1 MPEQKYTIKRQIRRR
16 ALWLYVA
23 FFVMVVAIIARLVY
37 IQYFSRSTAEY
48 AEAISNRILTTQTLK
63 ARRGDILM
71 RDGEPLATVLPLY
84 QVSFDF
90 GSEALDSVERYNK
103 LSDSLAGLLGGYFA
117 KEGYPKSY
125 FKQKFALY
133 HKHKRFDDKN
143 RRRYKSIELLPRWID
158 YKEWSQIKQFTILN
172 WDIGLTY
179 TLEDSLMR
187 IYPLGDIAKRTVG
200 KFQNDRIK
208 TPFGIEHVFD
218 SMLRGEDGQQSRQRI
233 AHRFTSNV
241 ATDGAKDDRPKI
253 DGVDIVTTLDRR
265 IQEISDVALRKN
277 MVANRAIW
285 GTAIVMD
292 VETGEILALSNLSE
306 SSPGVYA
313 EIDDNAF
320 KRMCPGSTF
329 KLASL
334 LALVED
340 KGMDIS
346 VRIPIKEGKVT
357 KTVKDERLQIGP
369 NPKAKGI
376 RDDHAFCDT
385 ITMKTAMAH
394 SSNIFF
400 ANAIHQAYND
410 HPENYVAF
418 LRKLHMD
425 RPLGLSEFGEQRPLF
440 NDYPTD
446 KTREADSI
454 RDIWFYN
461 NRLCQIAYGYEN
473 EITPIQTA
481 TLYNAVANDG
491 RMVAPRLIRELR
503 KDGRVIQKFETEV
516 LNERICSSGSLA
528 KVQECLEEVALTGTA
543 RAFFVRDT
551 ALFRVAAKTG
561 TAVVVGSKTNDY
573 LGSMVAYFPTDA
585 PKYTVMVAV
594 RNNASRGA
602 YYGAGV
608 SGPVVRDII
617 YSLYTMESE
626 WRNPIEQV
634 AATKRPTQVKGG
646 RTEQMREV
654 ASKLDM
660 SFTTDE
666 RRGWSL
672 AEVDDSTQRAEF
684 SQIKA
689 DAGKMPRVVGMGLK
703 DAIYLLESRGLRV
716 GVTGHG
722 RVTSQSVAAGTTIRR
737 GDYVQLVLK

>member
-1 MPEQKYTIKRQIRRR
+1 MEEKRNIKRQIRLR

-23 FFVMVVAIIARLVY
+23 FFVVVAAIIARLVY
-37 IQYFSRSTAEY
+37 IQHFSTSTAEY
-48 AEAISNRILTTQTLK
+48 AKAISNRIITTKTLK

-90 GSEALDSVERYNK
+90 GAEALDSVERYNK
-103 LSDSLAGLLGGYFA
+103 LSDSLAGLLGNYFA
-117 KEGYPKSY
+117 KEGYSKAH
-125 FKQKFALY
+125 FKQIFKGY
-133 HKHKRFDDKN
+133 YNYDRFDAKGH
-143 RRRYKSIELLPRWID
+143 RRYKSVELLPRWID

-179 TLEDSLMR
+179 TLQDSLMR

-200 KFQNDRIK
+200 KYQSDRIK
-208 TPFGIEHVFD
+208 TAFGIEHVFD
-218 SMLRGEDGQQSRQRI
+218 SVLRGEDGQQSRQRI

-241 ATDGAKDDRPKI
+241 ATDGAEDDRPKI

-277 MVANRAIW
+277 MVAHNAIW
-285 GTAIVMD
+285 GTAIVMS

-306 SSPGVYA
+306 TSAGNYA

-340 KGMDIS
+340 KGMDINI
-346 VRIPIKEGKVT
+346 RIPLKEGQMT
-357 KTVKDERLQIGP
+357 SAGKDQRLKIGP
-369 NPKAKGI
+369 NPKAQGI

-385 ITMKTAMAH
+385 MTMKYCVAH

-400 ANAIHQAYND
+400 ANAIYQAYKD

-418 LRKLHMD
+418 LRKLHLD
-425 RPLGLSEFGEQRPLF
+425 RPMGLTEFGEQAPRF

-446 KTREADSI
+446 DSRES
-454 RDIWFYN
+454 REQRQTWLYN

-473 EITPIQTA
+473 EVAPIHIA
-481 TLYNAVANDG
+481 TLYNAVANEG
-491 RMVAPRLIRELR
+491 RMVAPRLIREVR
-503 KDGRVIQKFETEV
+503 QNGRTIQKFETEV
-516 LNERICSSGSLA
+516 LNDRICSTGSLS

-543 RAFFVRDT
+543 RQFFVRDT

-561 TAVVVGSKTNDY
+561 TAQVLGTRDF

-626 WRNPIEQV
+626 WRNPIESSTV
-634 AATKRPTQVKGG
+634 PHRPTQVKGG
-646 RTEQMREV
+646 NTEQMREV
-654 ASKLDM
+654 ASELDM
-660 SFTTDE
+660 AFTTDV

-684 SQIKA
+684 SEVATDQN
-689 DAGKMPRVVGMGLK
+689 KMPRVVGMGLK

-722 RVTSQSVAAGTTIRR
+722 RVTSQSVAAGAAVRR

>member
-1 MPEQKYTIKRQIRRR
+1 MEEKRNIKRQIRLR

-23 FFVMVVAIIARLVY
+23 FFVVVAAIIARLVY
-37 IQYFSRSTAEY
+37 IQHFSTSTAEY
-48 AEAISNRILTTQTLK
+48 AKAISNRIITTKTLK

-90 GSEALDSVERYNK
+90 GAEALDSVERYNK
-103 LSDSLAGLLGGYFA
+103 LSDSLAGLLGNYFA
-117 KEGYPKSY
+117 KEGYSKAH
-125 FKQKFALY
+125 FKQIFKGY
-133 HKHKRFDDKN
+133 YNYDRFDEKG
-143 RRRYKSIELLPRWID
+143 RRRYKSVELLPRWID

-179 TLEDSLMR
+179 TLQDSLMR

-200 KFQNDRIK
+200 KYQSDRIK
-208 TPFGIEHVFD
+208 TAFGIEHVFD
-218 SMLRGEDGQQSRQRI
+218 SVLRGEDGQQSRQRI

-241 ATDGAKDDRPKI
+241 ATDGAEDDRPKI

-277 MVANRAIW
+277 MVAHNAIW
-285 GTAIVMD
+285 GTAIVMS

-306 SSPGVYA
+306 TSAGNYA

-340 KGMDIS
+340 KGMDINI
-346 VRIPIKEGKVT
+346 RIPLKEGQMT
-357 KTVKDERLQIGP
+357 SAGKDQRLKIGP
-369 NPKAKGI
+369 NPKAQGI

-385 ITMKTAMAH
+385 MTMKYCVAH

-400 ANAIHQAYND
+400 ANAIYQAYKE

-418 LRKLHMD
+418 LRKLHLD
-425 RPLGLSEFGEQRPLF
+425 RPMGLTEFGEQAPRF

-446 KTREADSI
+446 DSRES
-454 RDIWFYN
+454 REQRQTWLYN

-473 EITPIQTA
+473 EVAPIHIA
-481 TLYNAVANDG
+481 TLYNAVANEG
-491 RMVAPRLIRELR
+491 RMVAPRLIREVR
-503 KDGRVIQKFETEV
+503 QNGRTIQKFETEV
-516 LNERICSSGSLA
+516 LNDRICSTGSLS

-543 RAFFVRDT
+543 RQFFVRDT

-561 TAVVVGSKTNDY
+561 TAQVLGTRDF

-626 WRNPIEQV
+626 WRNPIESSTV
-634 AATKRPTQVKGG
+634 PHRPTQVKGG
-646 RTEQMREV
+646 NTEQMREV
-654 ASKLDM
+654 ASELDM
-660 SFTTDE
+660 AFTTDV

-684 SQIKA
+684 SEVATDQN
-689 DAGKMPRVVGMGLK
+689 KMPRVVGMGLK

-722 RVTSQSVAAGTTIRR
+722 RVTSQSVAAGAAVRR

>member
-1 MPEQKYTIKRQIRRR
+1 MEEKRNIKRQIRLR

-23 FFVMVVAIIARLVY
+23 FFVVVAAIIARLVY
-37 IQYFSRSTAEY
+37 IQHFSTSTAEY
-48 AEAISNRILTTQTLK
+48 AKAISNRIITTKTLK

-90 GSEALDSVERYNK
+90 GAEALDSVERYNK
-103 LSDSLAGLLGGYFA
+103 LSDSLAGLLGNYFA
-117 KEGYPKSY
+117 KEGYSKAH
-125 FKQKFALY
+125 FKQIFKGY
-133 HKHKRFDDKN
+133 YNYDRFDEKG
-143 RRRYKSIELLPRWID
+143 RRRYKSVELLPRWID

-179 TLEDSLMR
+179 TLQDSLMR

-200 KFQNDRIK
+200 KYQSDRIK
-208 TPFGIEHVFD
+208 TAFGIEHVFD
-218 SMLRGEDGQQSRQRI
+218 SVLRGEDGQQSRQRI

-241 ATDGAKDDRPKI
+241 ATDGAEDDRPKI

-277 MVANRAIW
+277 MVAHNAIW
-285 GTAIVMD
+285 GTAIVMS

-306 SSPGVYA
+306 TSAGNYA

-340 KGMDIS
+340 KGMDINI
-346 VRIPIKEGKVT
+346 RIPLKEGQMT
-357 KTVKDERLQIGP
+357 SAGKDQRLKIGP
-369 NPKAKGI
+369 NPKAQGI

-385 ITMKTAMAH
+385 MTMKYCVAH

-400 ANAIHQAYND
+400 ANAIYQAYKE

-418 LRKLHMD
+418 LRKLHLD
-425 RPLGLSEFGEQRPLF
+425 RPMGLTEFGEQAPRF

-446 KTREADSI
+446 DSRES
-454 RDIWFYN
+454 REQRQTWLYN

-473 EITPIQTA
+473 EVAPIHIA
-481 TLYNAVANDG
+481 TLYNAVANEG
-491 RMVAPRLIRELR
+491 RMVAPRLIREVR
-503 KDGRVIQKFETEV
+503 QNGRTIQKFETEV
-516 LNERICSSGSLA
+516 LNDRICSTGSLS
-528 KVQECLEEVALTGTA
+528 KVQEWLEEVALTGTA
-543 RAFFVRDT
+543 RQFFVRDT

-561 TAVVVGSKTNDY
+561 TAQVLGTRDF

-626 WRNPIEQV
+626 WRNPIESSTV
-634 AATKRPTQVKGG
+634 PHRPTQVKGG
-646 RTEQMREV
+646 NTEQMREV
-654 ASKLDM
+654 ASELDM
-660 SFTTDE
+660 AFTTDV

-684 SQIKA
+684 SEVATDQN
-689 DAGKMPRVVGMGLK
+689 KMPRVVGMGLK

-722 RVTSQSVAAGTTIRR
+722 RVTSQSVAAGAAVRR

>member
-1 MPEQKYTIKRQIRRR
+1 MEEKRNIKRQIRLR

-23 FFVMVVAIIARLVY
+23 FFVVVAAIIARLVY
-37 IQYFSRSTAEY
+37 IQHFSTSTAEY
-48 AEAISNRILTTQTLK
+48 AKAISNRIITTKTLK

-90 GSEALDSVERYNK
+90 GAEALDSVERYNK
-103 LSDSLAGLLGGYFA
+103 LSDSLAGLLGNYFA
-117 KEGYPKSY
+117 KEGYSKAH
-125 FKQKFALY
+125 FKQIFKGY
-133 HKHKRFDDKN
+133 YNYDRFDEKG
-143 RRRYKSIELLPRWID
+143 RRRYKSVELLPRWID

-179 TLEDSLMR
+179 TLQDSLMR

-200 KFQNDRIK
+200 KYQSDRIK
-208 TPFGIEHVFD
+208 TAFGIEHVFD
-218 SMLRGEDGQQSRQRI
+218 SVLRGEDGQQSRQRI

-241 ATDGAKDDRPKI
+241 ATDGAEDDRPKI

-277 MVANRAIW
+277 MVAHNAIW
-285 GTAIVMD
+285 GTAIVMS

-306 SSPGVYA
+306 TSAGNYA

-340 KGMDIS
+340 KGMDINI
-346 VRIPIKEGKVT
+346 RIPIKEGQMT
-357 KTVKDERLQIGP
+357 SAGKDQRLKIGP
-369 NPKAKGI
+369 NPKAQGI

-385 ITMKTAMAH
+385 MTMKYCVAH

-400 ANAIHQAYND
+400 ANAIYQAYKE

-418 LRKLHMD
+418 LRKLHLD
-425 RPLGLSEFGEQRPLF
+425 RPMGLTEFGEQAPRF

-446 KTREADSI
+446 DSRES
-454 RDIWFYN
+454 REQRQTWLYN

-473 EITPIQTA
+473 EVAPIHIA
-481 TLYNAVANDG
+481 TLYNAVANEG
-491 RMVAPRLIRELR
+491 RMVAPRLIREVR
-503 KDGRVIQKFETEV
+503 QNGRTIQKFETEV
-516 LNERICSSGSLA
+516 LNDRICSTGSLS

-543 RAFFVRDT
+543 RQFFVRDT

-561 TAVVVGSKTNDY
+561 TAQVLGTRDF

-626 WRNPIEQV
+626 WRNPIEPKSV
-634 AATKRPTQVKGG
+634 PHRPTQVKGG
-646 RTEQMREV
+646 NTEQMREV
-654 ASKLDM
+654 ASELDM
-660 SFTTDE
+660 AFTTDV

-684 SQIKA
+684 SEVATDQN
-689 DAGKMPRVVGMGLK
+689 KMPRVVGMGLK

-722 RVTSQSVAAGTTIRR
+722 RVTSQSVAAGAAVRR

>member
-1 MPEQKYTIKRQIRRR
+1 MEEKRNIKRQIRLR

-23 FFVMVVAIIARLVY
+23 FFVVVAAIIARLVY
-37 IQYFSRSTAEY
+37 IQHFSTSTAEY
-48 AEAISNRILTTQTLK
+48 AKAISNRIITTKTLK

-90 GSEALDSVERYNK
+90 GAEALDSVERYNK
-103 LSDSLAGLLGGYFA
+103 LSDSLAGLLGNYFA
-117 KEGYPKSY
+117 KEGYSKAH
-125 FKQKFALY
+125 FKQIFKGY
-133 HKHKRFDDKN
+133 YNYDRFDEKG
-143 RRRYKSIELLPRWID
+143 RRRYKSVELLPRWID

-179 TLEDSLMR
+179 TLQDSLMR

-200 KFQNDRIK
+200 KYQSDRIK
-208 TPFGIEHVFD
+208 TAFGIEHVFD
-218 SMLRGEDGQQSRQRI
+218 SVLRGEDGQQSRQRI

-241 ATDGAKDDRPKI
+241 ATDGAEDDRPKI

-277 MVANRAIW
+277 MVAHNAIW
-285 GTAIVMD
+285 GTAIVMS

-306 SSPGVYA
+306 TSAGNYA

-340 KGMDIS
+340 KGLDINI
-346 VRIPIKEGKVT
+346 RIPLKEGQMT
-357 KTVKDERLQIGP
+357 SAGKDQRLKIGP
-369 NPKAKGI
+369 NPKAQGI

-385 ITMKTAMAH
+385 MTMKYCVAH

-400 ANAIHQAYND
+400 ANAIYQAYKE

-418 LRKLHMD
+418 LRKLHLD
-425 RPLGLSEFGEQRPLF
+425 RPMGLTEFGEQAPRF

-446 KTREADSI
+446 DSRES
-454 RDIWFYN
+454 REQRQTWLYN

-473 EITPIQTA
+473 EVAPIHIA
-481 TLYNAVANDG
+481 TLYNAVANEG
-491 RMVAPRLIRELR
+491 RMVAPRLIREVR
-503 KDGRVIQKFETEV
+503 QNGRTIQKFETEV
-516 LNERICSSGSLA
+516 LNDRICSTGSLA

-543 RAFFVRDT
+543 RQFFVRDT

-561 TAVVVGSKTNDY
+561 TAQVLGTRDF

-626 WRNPIEQV
+626 WRNPIEPKSV
-634 AATKRPTQVKGG
+634 PHRPTQVKGG
-646 RTEQMREV
+646 NTEQMREV
-654 ASKLDM
+654 ASELDM
-660 SFTTDE
+660 AFTTDV

-684 SQIKA
+684 SEVATDQN
-689 DAGKMPRVVGMGLK
+689 KMPRVVGMGLK

-722 RVTSQSVAAGTTIRR
+722 RVTSQSVAAGAAVRR

>member
-1 MPEQKYTIKRQIRRR
+1 MEEKRNIKRQIRLR

-23 FFVMVVAIIARLVY
+23 FFVVVAAIIARLVY
-37 IQYFSRSTAEY
+37 IQHFSTSTAEY
-48 AEAISNRILTTQTLK
+48 AKAISNRIITTKTLK

-90 GSEALDSVERYNK
+90 GAEALDSVERYNK
-103 LSDSLAGLLGGYFA
+103 LSDSLAGLLGNYFA
-117 KEGYPKSY
+117 KEGYSKAH
-125 FKQKFALY
+125 FKQIFKGY
-133 HKHKRFDDKN
+133 YNYDRFDEKG
-143 RRRYKSIELLPRWID
+143 RRRYKSVELLPRWID
-158 YKEWSQIKQFTILN
+158 YKEWSRIKQFTILN

-179 TLEDSLMR
+179 TLQDSLMR

-200 KFQNDRIK
+200 KYQSDRIK
-208 TPFGIEHVFD
+208 TAFGIEHVFD
-218 SMLRGEDGQQSRQRI
+218 SVLRGEDGQQSRQRI

-241 ATDGAKDDRPKI
+241 ATDGAEDDRPKI

-277 MVANRAIW
+277 MVAHNAIW
-285 GTAIVMD
+285 GTAIVMS

-306 SSPGVYA
+306 TSAGNYA

-340 KGMDIS
+340 KGMDINI
-346 VRIPIKEGKVT
+346 RIPLKEGQMT
-357 KTVKDERLQIGP
+357 SAGKDQRLKIGP
-369 NPKAKGI
+369 NPKAQGI

-385 ITMKTAMAH
+385 MTMKYCVAH

-400 ANAIHQAYND
+400 ANAIYQAYKE

-418 LRKLHMD
+418 LRKLHLD
-425 RPLGLSEFGEQRPLF
+425 RPMGLTEFGEQAPRF

-446 KTREADSI
+446 DSRES
-454 RDIWFYN
+454 REQRQTWLYN

-473 EITPIQTA
+473 EVAPIHIA
-481 TLYNAVANDG
+481 TLYNAVANEG
-491 RMVAPRLIRELR
+491 RMVAPRLIREVR
-503 KDGRVIQKFETEV
+503 QNGRTIQKFETEV
-516 LNERICSSGSLA
+516 LNDRICSTGSLS

-543 RAFFVRDT
+543 RQFFVRDT

-561 TAVVVGSKTNDY
+561 TAQVLGTRDF

-626 WRNPIEQV
+626 WRNPIEPKSV
-634 AATKRPTQVKGG
+634 PHRPTQVKGG
-646 RTEQMREV
+646 NTEQMREV
-654 ASKLDM
+654 ASELDM
-660 SFTTDE
+660 AFTTDV

-684 SQIKA
+684 SEVATDQN
-689 DAGKMPRVVGMGLK
+689 KMPRVVGMGLK

-722 RVTSQSVAAGTTIRR
+722 RVTSQSVAAGAAVRR

>member
-1 MPEQKYTIKRQIRRR
+1 MEEKRNIKRQIRLR

-23 FFVMVVAIIARLVY
+23 FFVVVAAIIARLVY
-37 IQYFSRSTAEY
+37 IQHFSTSTAEY
-48 AEAISNRILTTQTLK
+48 AKAISNRIITTKTLK

-90 GSEALDSVERYNK
+90 GAEALDSVERYNK
-103 LSDSLAGLLGGYFA
+103 LSDSLAGLLGNYFA
-117 KEGYPKSY
+117 KEGYSKAH
-125 FKQKFALY
+125 FKQIFKGY
-133 HKHKRFDDKN
+133 YNYDRFDQKGH
-143 RRRYKSIELLPRWID
+143 RRYKSVELLPRWID

-179 TLEDSLMR
+179 TLQDSLMR

-200 KFQNDRIK
+200 KYQSDRIK
-208 TPFGIEHVFD
+208 TAFGIEHVFD
-218 SMLRGEDGQQSRQRI
+218 SVLRGEDGQQSRQRI

-241 ATDGAKDDRPKI
+241 ATDGAEDDRPKI

-277 MVANRAIW
+277 MVAHNAIW
-285 GTAIVMD
+285 GTAIVMS

-306 SSPGVYA
+306 TSAGNYA

-340 KGMDIS
+340 KGMDINI
-346 VRIPIKEGKVT
+346 RIPIKEGQMT
-357 KTVKDERLQIGP
+357 SAGKDQRLKIGP
-369 NPKAKGI
+369 NPKAQGI

-385 ITMKTAMAH
+385 MTMKYCVAH

-400 ANAIHQAYND
+400 ANAIYQAYKE

-418 LRKLHMD
+418 LRKLHLD
-425 RPLGLSEFGEQRPLF
+425 RPMGLTEFGEQAPRF

-446 KTREADSI
+446 DSRES
-454 RDIWFYN
+454 REQRQTWLYN

-473 EITPIQTA
+473 EVAPIHIA
-481 TLYNAVANDG
+481 TLYNAVANEG
-491 RMVAPRLIRELR
+491 RMVAPRLIREVR
-503 KDGRVIQKFETEV
+503 QNGRTIQKFETEV
-516 LNERICSSGSLA
+516 LNDRICSTGSLS

-543 RAFFVRDT
+543 RQFFVRDT

-561 TAVVVGSKTNDY
+561 TAQVLGTRDF

-626 WRNPIEQV
+626 WRNPIESSTV
-634 AATKRPTQVKGG
+634 PHRPTQVKGG
-646 RTEQMREV
+646 NTEQMREV
-654 ASKLDM
+654 ASELDM
-660 SFTTDE
+660 AFTTDV

-684 SQIKA
+684 SEVATDQN
-689 DAGKMPRVVGMGLK
+689 KMPRVVGMGLK

-722 RVTSQSVAAGTTIRR
+722 RVTSQSVAAGAAVRR

>member
-1 MPEQKYTIKRQIRRR
+1 MPEQKHTIKRQIRRR
-16 ALWLYVA
+16 ALWLYV
-23 FFVMVVAIIARLVY
+23 FFFLAVVIIVARLVY
-37 IQYFSRSTAEY
+37 IQQFSQSTADY
-48 AEAISNRILTTQTLK
+48 AKVISNRILTTKTLK

-84 QVSFDF
+84 QVYFDF

-103 LSDSLAGLLGGYFA
+103 LSDSLAGLLGNYFA
-117 KEGYPKSY
+117 REGYSKAH
-125 FKQKFALY
+125 FKQILNGY
-133 HKHKRFDDKN
+133 HNYERIDAKG
-143 RRRYKSIELLPRWID
+143 RRHYRSVALLPRWID
-158 YKEWSQIKQFTILN
+158 YQEWSQIKQFTLLN
-172 WDIGLTY
+172 WDIGMTY
-179 TLEDSLMR
+179 KLEDSLTR
-187 IYPLGDIAKRTVG
+187 IFPLGDIAKRTVG
-200 KFQNDRIK
+200 KYMNDRIK
-208 TPFGIEHVFD
+208 NPFGIEDVFD
-218 SMLRGEDGQQSRQRI
+218 SILRGEDGIQSHQRF
-233 AHRFTSNV
+233 AHNFTSNV
-241 ATDGAKDDRPKI
+241 ATSKVEKDRPRV

-306 SSPGVYA
+306 TTPGNYA

-340 KGMDIS
+340 KGWDIN
-346 VRIPIKEGKVT
+346 VRVPIKEGRVT
-357 KTVKDERLQIGP
+357 TAAKDERVKVGP
-369 NPKAKGI
+369 NPKAQGI

-385 ITMKTAMAH
+385 MTMKYCVAH

-400 ANAIHQAYND
+400 ANAIYQAYKD
-410 HPENYVAF
+410 HPEQYVAF
-418 LRKLHMD
+418 LRKLHLD
-425 RPLGLSEFGEQRPLF
+425 RPLGLSEFGEQAPRF

-446 KTREADSI
+446 DSRES
-454 RDIWFYN
+454 REQRQTWFYN

-473 EITPIQTA
+473 EVTAIQTV
-481 TLYNAVANDG
+481 TLYNAVANEG
-491 RMVAPRLIRELR
+491 RMVAPKLIRELR
-503 KDGRVIQKFETEV
+503 QDGRTIQKFETKV
-516 LNERICSSGSLA
+516 LNERICSTGSLA

-561 TAVVVGSKTNDY
+561 TAQVLGTRDF

-602 YYGAGV
+602 FYGAGT

-626 WRNPIEQV
+626 WRNQIEPSTV
-634 AATKRPTQVKGG
+634 PHRPTQVKGG
-646 RTEQMREV
+646 NTEQMREV
-654 ASKLDM
+654 ASELDM
-660 SFTTDE
+660 AFTTDV

-684 SQIKA
+684 SEVATDQN
-689 DAGKMPRVVGMGLK
+689 KMPRVVGMGLK

-716 GVTGHG
+716 GFTGHG
-722 RVTSQSVAAGTTIRR
+722 RVTSQSVAAGTAVRR

>member
-1 MPEQKYTIKRQIRRR
+1 MPEQKHTIKRQIRRR

-23 FFVMVVAIIARLVY
+23 FFVMVATIIARLIY
-37 IQYFSRSTAEY
+37 IQFFSTTTAKY
-48 AEAISNRILTTQTLK
+48 ASAVSDRIIKTKTLK

-103 LSDSLAGLLGGYFA
+103 LSDSLSGLLGNYFA
-117 KEGYPKSY
+117 KEGYSKSH
-125 FKQKFALY
+125 FKQILNGY
-133 HKHKRFDDKN
+133 HRYNRFDEKG
-143 RRRYKSIELLPRWID
+143 RRRYKSVPLLPRWVD
-158 YKEWSQIKQFTILN
+158 YQEWCEIKQFTMLN
-172 WDIGLTY
+172 WDIGMTY
-179 TLEDSLMR
+179 SLQDSLMR

-200 KFQNDRIK
+200 KYQSDRIK
-208 TPFGIEHVFD
+208 TAFGIEHVFD
-218 SMLRGEDGQQSRQRI
+218 SMLRGADGKQATQHI
-233 AHRFTSNV
+233 AHSFTSNV
-241 ATDGAKDDRPKI
+241 ATDGNENDRPKI

-277 MVANRAIW
+277 MVANNAIW
-285 GTAIVMD
+285 GTAIVMS

-306 SSPGVYA
+306 TSPGIYA

-340 KGMDIS
+340 KGMDINI
-346 VRIPIKEGKVT
+346 RIPIKEGQT
-357 KTVKDERLQIGP
+357 TSAGKDVRLKLGP
-369 NPKAKGI
+369 NPKAQGI
-376 RDDHAFCDT
+376 RDDHPFCDT
-385 ITMKTAMAH
+385 ITMKTAMAE

-400 ANAIHQAYND
+400 ANAIYQAYKS
-410 HPENYVAF
+410 HPEQYVAF
-418 LRKLHMD
+418 LRKLHLD
-425 RPLGLSEFGEQRPLF
+425 RPMGLRQFGEQRPLF
-440 NDYPTD
+440 NDYPIE

-454 RDIWFYN
+454 RNVWFYN

-473 EITPIQTA
+473 EITALQTA
-481 TLYNAVANDG
+481 TLYNAIANEG
-491 RMVAPRLIRELR
+491 RMVAPRLIREVR
-503 KDGRVIQKFETEV
+503 KDGRTIQKFETEV
-516 LNERICSSGSLA
+516 LNERICSTGSLA

-543 RAFFVRDT
+543 RQFFVRDT

-602 YYGAGV
+602 YYGAGT

-626 WRNPIEQV
+626 WRNPIESTT
-634 AATKRPTQVKGG
+634 AAQRPTQIKGG
-646 RTEQMREV
+646 NTEQMREV
-654 ASKLDM
+654 ASELDVA
-660 SFTTDE
+660 FTTDE

-672 AEVDDSTQRAEF
+672 AEVDDSTQRAKF
-684 SQIKA
+684 SQIGA
-689 DAGKMPRVVGMGLK
+689 DKGKMPRVVGMGLK
-703 DAIYLLESRGLRV
+703 DAIYLLESRGLKV

-722 RVTSQSVAAGTTIRR
+722 RVTSQSVAAGTSVRR

>member
-1 MPEQKYTIKRQIRRR
+1 MEEKRNIKRQIRLR

-23 FFVMVVAIIARLVY
+23 FFVVVAAIIARLVY
-37 IQYFSRSTAEY
+37 IQHFSTSTAEY
-48 AEAISNRILTTQTLK
+48 AKAISNRIITTKTLK

-90 GSEALDSVERYNK
+90 GAEALDSVERYNK
-103 LSDSLAGLLGGYFA
+103 LSDSLAGLLGNYFA
-117 KEGYPKSY
+117 KEGYSKAH
-125 FKQKFALY
+125 FKQIFKGY
-133 HKHKRFDDKN
+133 YNYDRFDEKG
-143 RRRYKSIELLPRWID
+143 RRRYKSVELLPRWID

-179 TLEDSLMR
+179 TLQDSLMR

-200 KFQNDRIK
+200 KYQSDRIK
-208 TPFGIEHVFD
+208 TAFGIEHVFD
-218 SMLRGEDGQQSRQRI
+218 SVLRGEDGQQSRQRI

-241 ATDGAKDDRPKI
+241 ATDGAEDDRPKI

-277 MVANRAIW
+277 MVAHNAIW
-285 GTAIVMD
+285 GTAIVMS

-306 SSPGVYA
+306 TSTGNYA

-340 KGMDIS
+340 KGMDINI
-346 VRIPIKEGKVT
+346 RIPLKEGQMT
-357 KTVKDERLQIGP
+357 SAGKDQRLKIGP
-369 NPKAKGI
+369 NPKAQGI

-385 ITMKTAMAH
+385 MTMKYCVAH

-400 ANAIHQAYND
+400 ANAIYQAYKE

-418 LRKLHMD
+418 LRKLHLD
-425 RPLGLSEFGEQRPLF
+425 RPMGLTEFGEQAPRF

-446 KTREADSI
+446 DSRES
-454 RDIWFYN
+454 REQRQTWLYN

-473 EITPIQTA
+473 EVAPIHIA
-481 TLYNAVANDG
+481 TLYNAVANEG
-491 RMVAPRLIRELR
+491 RMVAPRLIREVR
-503 KDGRVIQKFETEV
+503 QNGRTIQKFETEV
-516 LNERICSSGSLA
+516 LNDRICSTGSLS

-543 RAFFVRDT
+543 RQFFVRDT

-561 TAVVVGSKTNDY
+561 TAQVLGTRDF

-626 WRNPIEQV
+626 WRNQIEPSTV
-634 AATKRPTQVKGG
+634 PHRPTQVKGG
-646 RTEQMREV
+646 NTEQMREV
-654 ASKLDM
+654 ASELDM
-660 SFTTDE
+660 AFTTDV

-684 SQIKA
+684 SEVATDQN
-689 DAGKMPRVVGMGLK
+689 KMPRVVGMGLK
-703 DAIYLLESRGLRV
+703 DAIYILESRGLRV

-722 RVTSQSVAAGTTIRR
+722 RVTSQSVAAGAAVRR

>member
-1 MPEQKYTIKRQIRRR
+1 MEEKRNIKRQIRLR

-23 FFVMVVAIIARLVY
+23 FFVVVAAIIARLVY
-37 IQYFSRSTAEY
+37 IQHFSTSTAEY
-48 AEAISNRILTTQTLK
+48 AKAISNRIITTKTLK

-90 GSEALDSVERYNK
+90 GAEALDSVERYNK
-103 LSDSLAGLLGGYFA
+103 LSDSLAGLLGNYFA
-117 KEGYPKSY
+117 KEGYSKAH
-125 FKQKFALY
+125 FKQIFKGY
-133 HKHKRFDDKN
+133 YNYDRFDQKG
-143 RRRYKSIELLPRWID
+143 RRRYKSVELLPRWID

-179 TLEDSLMR
+179 TLQDSLMR

-200 KFQNDRIK
+200 KYQSDRIK
-208 TPFGIEHVFD
+208 TAFGIEHVFD
-218 SMLRGEDGQQSRQRI
+218 SVLRGEDGQQSRQRI

-241 ATDGAKDDRPKI
+241 ATDGAEDDRPKI

-277 MVANRAIW
+277 MVAHNAIW
-285 GTAIVMD
+285 GTAIVMS

-306 SSPGVYA
+306 TSAGNYA

-340 KGMDIS
+340 KGMDINI
-346 VRIPIKEGKVT
+346 RIPLKEGQMT
-357 KTVKDERLQIGP
+357 SAGKDQRLKIGP
-369 NPKAKGI
+369 NPKAQGI

-385 ITMKTAMAH
+385 MTMKYCVAH

-400 ANAIHQAYND
+400 ANAIYQAYKE

-418 LRKLHMD
+418 LRKLHLD
-425 RPLGLSEFGEQRPLF
+425 RPMGLTEFGEQAPRF

-446 KTREADSI
+446 DSRES
-454 RDIWFYN
+454 REQRQTWLYN

-473 EITPIQTA
+473 EVAPIHIA
-481 TLYNAVANDG
+481 TLYNAVANEG
-491 RMVAPRLIRELR
+491 RMVAPRLIREVR
-503 KDGRVIQKFETEV
+503 QNGRTIQKFETEV
-516 LNERICSSGSLA
+516 LNDRICSTGSLS

-543 RAFFVRDT
+543 RQFFVRDT

-561 TAVVVGSKTNDY
+561 TAQVLGTRDF

-626 WRNPIEQV
+626 WRNSIESSTV
-634 AATKRPTQVKGG
+634 PHRPTQVKGG
-646 RTEQMREV
+646 NTEQMREV
-654 ASKLDM
+654 ASELDM
-660 SFTTDE
+660 AFTTDV

-684 SQIKA
+684 SEVATDQN
-689 DAGKMPRVVGMGLK
+689 KMPRVVGMGLK

-722 RVTSQSVAAGTTIRR
+722 RVTSQSVAAGAAVRR

>member
-1 MPEQKYTIKRQIRRR
+1 MEEKRNIKRQIRLR

-23 FFVMVVAIIARLVY
+23 FFVVVAAIIARLVY
-37 IQYFSRSTAEY
+37 IQHFSTSTAEY
-48 AEAISNRILTTQTLK
+48 AKAISNRIITTKTLK

-90 GSEALDSVERYNK
+90 GAEALDSVERYNK
-103 LSDSLAGLLGGYFA
+103 LSDSLAGLLGNYFA
-117 KEGYPKSY
+117 KEGYSKAH
-125 FKQKFALY
+125 FKQIFKGY
-133 HKHKRFDDKN
+133 YNYDRFDQKG
-143 RRRYKSIELLPRWID
+143 RRRYKSVELLPRWID

-179 TLEDSLMR
+179 TLQDSLMR

-200 KFQNDRIK
+200 KYQSDRIK
-208 TPFGIEHVFD
+208 TAFGIEHVFD
-218 SMLRGEDGQQSRQRI
+218 SVLRGEDGQQSRQRI

-241 ATDGAKDDRPKI
+241 ATDGAEDDRPKI

-277 MVANRAIW
+277 MVAHNAIW
-285 GTAIVMD
+285 GTAIVMS

-306 SSPGVYA
+306 TSAGNYA

-340 KGMDIS
+340 KGMDINI
-346 VRIPIKEGKVT
+346 RIPLKEGQMT
-357 KTVKDERLQIGP
+357 SAGKDQRLKIGP
-369 NPKAKGI
+369 NPKAQGI

-385 ITMKTAMAH
+385 MTMKYCVAH

-400 ANAIHQAYND
+400 ANAIYQAYKE

-418 LRKLHMD
+418 LRKLHLD
-425 RPLGLSEFGEQRPLF
+425 RPMGLTEFGEQAPRF

-446 KTREADSI
+446 DSRES
-454 RDIWFYN
+454 REQRQTWLYN

-473 EITPIQTA
+473 EVAPIHIA
-481 TLYNAVANDG
+481 TLYNAVANEG
-491 RMVAPRLIRELR
+491 RMVAPRLIREVR
-503 KDGRVIQKFETEV
+503 QNGRTIQKFETEV
-516 LNERICSSGSLA
+516 LNDRICSTGSLS

-543 RAFFVRDT
+543 RQFFVRDT

-561 TAVVVGSKTNDY
+561 TAQVLGTRDF

-626 WRNPIEQV
+626 WRNPIEPSTV
-634 AATKRPTQVKGG
+634 PHRPTQVKGG
-646 RTEQMREV
+646 NTEQMREV
-654 ASKLDM
+654 ASELDM
-660 SFTTDE
+660 AFTTDV

-684 SQIKA
+684 SEVATDQN
-689 DAGKMPRVVGMGLK
+689 KMPRVVGMGLK

-722 RVTSQSVAAGTTIRR
+722 RVTSQSVAAGAAVRR

>member
-1 MPEQKYTIKRQIRRR
+1 MEEKRNIKRQIRLR

-23 FFVMVVAIIARLVY
+23 FFVVVAAIIARLVY
-37 IQYFSRSTAEY
+37 IQHFSTSTAEY
-48 AEAISNRILTTQTLK
+48 AKAISNRIITTKTLK

-90 GSEALDSVERYNK
+90 GAEALDSVERYNK
-103 LSDSLAGLLGGYFA
+103 LSDSLAGLLGNYFA
-117 KEGYPKSY
+117 KEGYSKAH
-125 FKQKFALY
+125 FKQIFKGY
-133 HKHKRFDDKN
+133 YNYDRFDQKG
-143 RRRYKSIELLPRWID
+143 RRRYKSVELLPRWID

-179 TLEDSLMR
+179 TLQDSLMR

-200 KFQNDRIK
+200 KYQSDRIK
-208 TPFGIEHVFD
+208 TAFGIEHVFD
-218 SMLRGEDGQQSRQRI
+218 SVLRGEDGQQSRQRI

-241 ATDGAKDDRPKI
+241 ATDGAEDDRPKI

-277 MVANRAIW
+277 MVAHNAIW
-285 GTAIVMD
+285 GTAIVMS

-306 SSPGVYA
+306 TSAGNYA

-340 KGMDIS
+340 KGMDINI
-346 VRIPIKEGKVT
+346 RIPLKEGQMT
-357 KTVKDERLQIGP
+357 SAGKDQRLKIGP
-369 NPKAKGI
+369 NPKAQGI

-385 ITMKTAMAH
+385 MTMKYCVAH

-400 ANAIHQAYND
+400 ANAIYQAYKE

-418 LRKLHMD
+418 LRKLHLD
-425 RPLGLSEFGEQRPLF
+425 RPMGLTEFGEQAPRF

-446 KTREADSI
+446 DSRES
-454 RDIWFYN
+454 REQRQTWLYN

-473 EITPIQTA
+473 EVAPIHIA
-481 TLYNAVANDG
+481 TLYNAVANEG
-491 RMVAPRLIRELR
+491 RMVAPRLIREVR
-503 KDGRVIQKFETEV
+503 QNGRTVQKFETEV
-516 LNERICSSGSLA
+516 LNDRICSTGSLS

-543 RAFFVRDT
+543 RQFFVRDT

-561 TAVVVGSKTNDY
+561 TAQVLGTRDF

-626 WRNPIEQV
+626 WRNPIESSTV
-634 AATKRPTQVKGG
+634 PHRPTQVKGG
-646 RTEQMREV
+646 NTEQMREV
-654 ASKLDM
+654 ASELDM
-660 SFTTDE
+660 AFTTDV

-684 SQIKA
+684 SEVATDQN
-689 DAGKMPRVVGMGLK
+689 KMPRVVGMGLK

-722 RVTSQSVAAGTTIRR
+722 RVTSQSVAAGMAVRR

>member
-1 MPEQKYTIKRQIRRR
+1 MEEKRNIKRQIRLR

-23 FFVMVVAIIARLVY
+23 FFVVVAAIIARLVY
-37 IQYFSRSTAEY
+37 IQHFSTSTAEY
-48 AEAISNRILTTQTLK
+48 AKAISNRIITTKTLK

-90 GSEALDSVERYNK
+90 GAEALDSVERYNK
-103 LSDSLAGLLGGYFA
+103 LSDSLAGLLGNYFA
-117 KEGYPKSY
+117 KEGYSKAH
-125 FKQKFALY
+125 FKQIFKGY
-133 HKHKRFDDKN
+133 YNYDRFDQKG
-143 RRRYKSIELLPRWID
+143 RRRYKSVELLPRWID

-179 TLEDSLMR
+179 TLQDSLMR

-200 KFQNDRIK
+200 KYQSDRIK
-208 TPFGIEHVFD
+208 TAFGIEHVFD
-218 SMLRGEDGQQSRQRI
+218 SVLRGEDGQQSRQRI

-241 ATDGAKDDRPKI
+241 ATDGAEDDRPKI

-277 MVANRAIW
+277 MVAHNAIW
-285 GTAIVMD
+285 GTAIVMS

-306 SSPGVYA
+306 TSAGNYA

-340 KGMDIS
+340 KGMDINI
-346 VRIPIKEGKVT
+346 RIPLKEGQMT
-357 KTVKDERLQIGP
+357 SAGKDQRLKIGP
-369 NPKAKGI
+369 NPKAQGI

-385 ITMKTAMAH
+385 MTMKYCVAH

-400 ANAIHQAYND
+400 ANAIYQAYKE

-418 LRKLHMD
+418 LRKLHLD
-425 RPLGLSEFGEQRPLF
+425 RPMGLTEFGEQAPRF

-446 KTREADSI
+446 DSRES
-454 RDIWFYN
+454 REQRQTWLYN

-473 EITPIQTA
+473 EVAPIHIA
-481 TLYNAVANDG
+481 TLYNAVANEG
-491 RMVAPRLIRELR
+491 RMVAPRLIREVR
-503 KDGRVIQKFETEV
+503 QNGRTVQKFETEV
-516 LNERICSSGSLA
+516 LNDRICSTGSLS
-528 KVQECLEEVALTGTA
+528 KVQECVEEVALTGTA
-543 RAFFVRDT
+543 RQFFVRDT

-561 TAVVVGSKTNDY
+561 TAQVLGTRDF

-626 WRNPIEQV
+626 WRNPIESSTV
-634 AATKRPTQVKGG
+634 PHRPTQVKGG
-646 RTEQMREV
+646 NTEQMREV
-654 ASKLDM
+654 ASELDM
-660 SFTTDE
+660 AFTTDV

-684 SQIKA
+684 SEVATDQN
-689 DAGKMPRVVGMGLK
+689 KMPRVLGMGLK

-722 RVTSQSVAAGTTIRR
+722 RVTSQSVAAGAAVRR

>member
-1 MPEQKYTIKRQIRRR
+1 MEEKRNIKRQIRLR

-23 FFVMVVAIIARLVY
+23 FFVVVAAIIARLVY
-37 IQYFSRSTAEY
+37 IQHFSTSTAEY
-48 AEAISNRILTTQTLK
+48 AKAISNRIITTKTLK

-90 GSEALDSVERYNK
+90 GAEALDSVERYNK
-103 LSDSLAGLLGGYFA
+103 LSDSLAGLLGNYFA
-117 KEGYPKSY
+117 KEGYSKAH
-125 FKQKFALY
+125 FKQIFKGY
-133 HKHKRFDDKN
+133 YNYDRFDEKG
-143 RRRYKSIELLPRWID
+143 RRRYKSVELLPRWID

-179 TLEDSLMR
+179 TLQDSLMR

-200 KFQNDRIK
+200 KYQSDRIK
-208 TPFGIEHVFD
+208 TAFGIEHVFD
-218 SMLRGEDGQQSRQRI
+218 SVLRGEDGQQSRQRI

-241 ATDGAKDDRPKI
+241 ATDGAEDDRPKI

-277 MVANRAIW
+277 MVAHNAIW
-285 GTAIVMD
+285 GTAIVMS

-306 SSPGVYA
+306 TSAGNYA

-340 KGMDIS
+340 KGMDINI
-346 VRIPIKEGKVT
+346 RIPLKEGQMT
-357 KTVKDERLQIGP
+357 SAGKDQRLKIGP
-369 NPKAKGI
+369 NPKAQGI

-385 ITMKTAMAH
+385 MTMKYCVAH

-400 ANAIHQAYND
+400 ANAIYQAYKE

-418 LRKLHMD
+418 LRKLHLD
-425 RPLGLSEFGEQRPLF
+425 RPMGLTEFGEQAPRF

-446 KTREADSI
+446 DSRES
-454 RDIWFYN
+454 REQRQTWLYN

-473 EITPIQTA
+473 EVAPIHIA
-481 TLYNAVANDG
+481 TLYNAVANEG
-491 RMVAPRLIRELR
+491 RMVAPRLIREVR
-503 KDGRVIQKFETEV
+503 QNGRTIQKFETEV
-516 LNERICSSGSLA
+516 LNDRICSSGSLS

-543 RAFFVRDT
+543 RQFFVRDT

-561 TAVVVGSKTNDY
+561 TAQVLGTRDF

-626 WRNPIEQV
+626 WRNPIESSTV
-634 AATKRPTQVKGG
+634 PHRPTQVKGG
-646 RTEQMREV
+646 NTEQMREV
-654 ASKLDM
+654 ASELDM
-660 SFTTDE
+660 AFTTDV

-684 SQIKA
+684 SEVATDQN
-689 DAGKMPRVVGMGLK
+689 KMPRVVGMGLK

-722 RVTSQSVAAGTTIRR
+722 RVTSQSVAAGMAVRR

>member
-1 MPEQKYTIKRQIRRR
+1 MPEQKHTIKRQIRRR

-23 FFVMVVAIIARLVY
+23 FFVVVVVIITRLIY
-37 IQYFSRSTAEY
+37 IQYFSSSTAEY
-48 AEAISNRILTTQTLK
+48 AEAISDRILTTQTLK

-84 QVSFDF
+84 QVYFDF

-103 LSDSLAGLLGGYFA
+103 LSDSLAGLLGGYFG

-133 HKHKRFDDKN
+133 HSHKRFDDRN

-158 YKEWSQIKQFTILN
+158 FQEWSKIKQFTILN

-179 TLEDSLMR
+179 TLEDSLTR

-200 KFQNDRIK
+200 KHQSDRIK
-208 TPFGIEHVFD
+208 TAFGIEHVFD
-218 SMLRGEDGQQSRQRI
+218 SILRGVDGQQSRQRF

-277 MVANRAIW
+277 MVANNAIW
-285 GTAIVMD
+285 GTAIVMS

-306 SSPGVYA
+306 TSPGVYA

-340 KGMDIS
+340 KGMDINI
-346 VRIPIKEGKVT
+346 RIPIKEGQVT
-357 KTVKDERLQIGP
+357 KAVKDERLQIGP

-400 ANAIHQAYND
+400 ANAIYQAYKE
-410 HPENYVAF
+410 HPEQYVAF

-425 RPLGLSEFGEQRPLF
+425 RPLGLTEFGEQRPLF
-440 NDYPTD
+440 NDYPID

-454 RDIWFYN
+454 RDVWFYN

-473 EITPIQTA
+473 EVTAIQTA
-481 TLYNAVANDG
+481 TLYNAVANEG
-491 RMVAPRLIRELR
+491 CMVAPKLIREIR
-503 KDGRVIQKFETEV
+503 QNGRTIQKFDTKV
-516 LNERICSSGSLA
+516 LNDRICSSGSLS

-561 TAVVVGSKTNDY
+561 TAQVVGRKGEY

-602 YYGAGV
+602 FYGAGV

-617 YSLYTMESE
+617 YSLYTMESG

-646 RTEQMREV
+646 RTEQMRKV
-654 ASKLDM
+654 ASELDM
-660 SFTTDE
+660 AFSTDE

-672 AEVDDSTQRAEF
+672 AKVDDSTQRAEF
-684 SQIKA
+684 NQIK
-689 DAGKMPRVVGMGLK
+689 DDKGRMPRVVGMGLK
-703 DAIYLLESRGLRV
+703 DALYILESRGLRV

-722 RVTSQSVAAGTTIRR
+722 RVTSQSVAAGAAVKR

>member
-1 MPEQKYTIKRQIRRR
+1 MEEKRNIKRQIRLR

-23 FFVMVVAIIARLVY
+23 FFVVVAAIIARLVY
-37 IQYFSRSTAEY
+37 IQHFSTSTAEY
-48 AEAISNRILTTQTLK
+48 AKAISNRIITTKTLK

-90 GSEALDSVERYNK
+90 GAEALDSVERYNK
-103 LSDSLAGLLGGYFA
+103 LSDSLAGLLGNYFA
-117 KEGYPKSY
+117 KEGYSKAH
-125 FKQKFALY
+125 FKQIFKGY
-133 HKHKRFDDKN
+133 YNYDRFDEKG
-143 RRRYKSIELLPRWID
+143 RRRYKSVELLPRWID

-179 TLEDSLMR
+179 TLQDSLMR

-200 KFQNDRIK
+200 KYQSDRIK
-208 TPFGIEHVFD
+208 TAFGIEHVFD
-218 SMLRGEDGQQSRQRI
+218 SVLRGEDGQQSRQRI

-241 ATDGAKDDRPKI
+241 ATDGAEDDRPKI

-277 MVANRAIW
+277 MVAHNAIW
-285 GTAIVMD
+285 GTAIVMS

-306 SSPGVYA
+306 TSAGNYA

-340 KGMDIS
+340 KGMDINI
-346 VRIPIKEGKVT
+346 RIPLKEGQMT
-357 KTVKDERLQIGP
+357 SAGKDQRLKIGP
-369 NPKAKGI
+369 NPKAQGI

-385 ITMKTAMAH
+385 MTMKYCVAH

-400 ANAIHQAYND
+400 ANAIYQAYKD

-418 LRKLHMD
+418 LRKLHLD
-425 RPLGLSEFGEQRPLF
+425 RPMGLTEFGEQAPRF

-446 KTREADSI
+446 DSRES
-454 RDIWFYN
+454 REQRQTWLYN

-473 EITPIQTA
+473 EVAPIHIA
-481 TLYNAVANDG
+481 TLYNAVANEG
-491 RMVAPRLIRELR
+491 RMVAPRLIREVR
-503 KDGRVIQKFETEV
+503 QNGRTIQKFETEV
-516 LNERICSSGSLA
+516 LNDRICSTGSLA

-543 RAFFVRDT
+543 RQFFVRDT

-561 TAVVVGSKTNDY
+561 TAQVLGTRDF

-626 WRNPIEQV
+626 WRNPIEPKSV
-634 AATKRPTQVKGG
+634 PHRPTQVKGG
-646 RTEQMREV
+646 NTEQMREV
-654 ASKLDM
+654 ASELDM
-660 SFTTDE
+660 AFTTDV

-684 SQIKA
+684 SEVATDQN
-689 DAGKMPRVVGMGLK
+689 KMPRVVGMGLK

-722 RVTSQSVAAGTTIRR
+722 RVTSQSVAAGAAVRR

>member
-1 MPEQKYTIKRQIRRR
+1 MEEKRNIKRQIRLR

-23 FFVMVVAIIARLVY
+23 FFVVVAAIIARLVY
-37 IQYFSRSTAEY
+37 IQHFSTSTAEY
-48 AEAISNRILTTQTLK
+48 AKAISNRIITTKTLK

-90 GSEALDSVERYNK
+90 GAEALDSVERYNK
-103 LSDSLAGLLGGYFA
+103 LSDSLAGLLGNYFA
-117 KEGYPKSY
+117 KEGYSKAH
-125 FKQKFALY
+125 FKQIFKGY
-133 HKHKRFDDKN
+133 YNYDRFDQKG
-143 RRRYKSIELLPRWID
+143 RRRYKSVELLPRWID

-179 TLEDSLMR
+179 TLQDSLMR

-200 KFQNDRIK
+200 KYQSDRIK
-208 TPFGIEHVFD
+208 TAFGIEHVFD
-218 SMLRGEDGQQSRQRI
+218 SVLRGEDGQQSRQRI

-241 ATDGAKDDRPKI
+241 ATDGAEDDRPKI

-277 MVANRAIW
+277 MVAHNAIW
-285 GTAIVMD
+285 GTAIVMS

-306 SSPGVYA
+306 TSAGNYA

-340 KGMDIS
+340 KGMDINI
-346 VRIPIKEGKVT
+346 RIPLKEGQMT
-357 KTVKDERLQIGP
+357 SAGKDQRLKIGP
-369 NPKAKGI
+369 NPKAQGI

-385 ITMKTAMAH
+385 MTMKYCVAH

-400 ANAIHQAYND
+400 ANAIYQAYKE

-418 LRKLHMD
+418 LRKLHLD
-425 RPLGLSEFGEQRPLF
+425 RPMGLTEFGEQAPRF

-446 KTREADSI
+446 DSRES
-454 RDIWFYN
+454 REQRQTWLYN

-473 EITPIQTA
+473 EVAPIHIA
-481 TLYNAVANDG
+481 TLYNAVANEG
-491 RMVAPRLIRELR
+491 RMVAPRLIREVR
-503 KDGRVIQKFETEV
+503 QNGRTIQKFETEV
-516 LNERICSSGSLA
+516 LNDRICSTGSLS

-543 RAFFVRDT
+543 RQFFVRDT

-561 TAVVVGSKTNDY
+561 TAQVLGTRDF

-626 WRNPIEQV
+626 WRNPIESSTV
-634 AATKRPTQVKGG
+634 PHRPTQVKGG
-646 RTEQMREV
+646 NTEQMREV
-654 ASKLDM
+654 ASELDM
-660 SFTTDE
+660 AFTTDV

-684 SQIKA
+684 SEVATDQN
-689 DAGKMPRVVGMGLK
+689 KMPRVVGMGLK

-722 RVTSQSVAAGTTIRR
+722 RVTSQSVAAGAAVRR

>member
-1 MPEQKYTIKRQIRRR
+1 MEEKRNIKRQIRLR

-23 FFVMVVAIIARLVY
+23 FFVVVAAIIARLVY
-37 IQYFSRSTAEY
+37 IQHFSTSTAEY
-48 AEAISNRILTTQTLK
+48 AKAISNRIITTKTLK

-90 GSEALDSVERYNK
+90 GAEALDSVERYNK
-103 LSDSLAGLLGGYFA
+103 LSDSLAGLLGNYFA
-117 KEGYPKSY
+117 KEGYSKAH
-125 FKQKFALY
+125 FKQIFKGY
-133 HKHKRFDDKN
+133 YNYVRFDEKG
-143 RRRYKSIELLPRWID
+143 RRRYKSVELLPRWID

-179 TLEDSLMR
+179 TLQDSLMR

-200 KFQNDRIK
+200 KYQSDRIK
-208 TPFGIEHVFD
+208 TAFGIEHVFD
-218 SMLRGEDGQQSRQRI
+218 SVLRGEDGQQSRQRI

-241 ATDGAKDDRPKI
+241 ATDGAEDDRPKI

-277 MVANRAIW
+277 MVAHNAIW
-285 GTAIVMD
+285 GTAIVMS

-306 SSPGVYA
+306 TSAGNYA

-340 KGMDIS
+340 KGMDINI
-346 VRIPIKEGKVT
+346 RIPLKEGQMT
-357 KTVKDERLQIGP
+357 SAGKDQRLKIGP
-369 NPKAKGI
+369 NPKAQGI

-385 ITMKTAMAH
+385 MTMKYCVAH

-400 ANAIHQAYND
+400 ANAIYQAYKE

-418 LRKLHMD
+418 LRKLHLD
-425 RPLGLSEFGEQRPLF
+425 RPMGLTEFGEQAPRF

-446 KTREADSI
+446 DSRASREQ
-454 RDIWFYN
+454 RQTWLYN

-473 EITPIQTA
+473 EVAPIHIA
-481 TLYNAVANDG
+481 TLYNAVANEG
-491 RMVAPRLIRELR
+491 RMVAPRLIREVR
-503 KDGRVIQKFETEV
+503 QNGRTIQKFETEV
-516 LNERICSSGSLA
+516 LNDRICSTGSLA

-543 RAFFVRDT
+543 RQFFVRDT

-561 TAVVVGSKTNDY
+561 TAQVLGTRDF

-626 WRNPIEQV
+626 WRNPIESSTV
-634 AATKRPTQVKGG
+634 PHRPTQVKGG
-646 RTEQMREV
+646 NTEQMREV
-654 ASKLDM
+654 ASELDM
-660 SFTTDE
+660 AFTTDV

-684 SQIKA
+684 SEVATDQN
-689 DAGKMPRVVGMGLK
+689 KMPRVVGMGLK

-722 RVTSQSVAAGTTIRR
+722 RVTSQSVAAGAAVRR

>member
-1 MPEQKYTIKRQIRRR
+1 MEEKRNIKRQIRLR

-23 FFVMVVAIIARLVY
+23 FFVVVAAIIARLVY
-37 IQYFSRSTAEY
+37 IQHFSTSTAEY
-48 AEAISNRILTTQTLK
+48 AKAISNRIITTKTLK

-90 GSEALDSVERYNK
+90 GAEALDSVERYNK
-103 LSDSLAGLLGGYFA
+103 LSDSLAGLLGNYFA
-117 KEGYPKSY
+117 KEGYSKAH
-125 FKQKFALY
+125 FKQIFKGY
-133 HKHKRFDDKN
+133 YNYDRFDEKG
-143 RRRYKSIELLPRWID
+143 RRRYKSVELLPRWID
-158 YKEWSQIKQFTILN
+158 YKEWSRIKQFTILN

-179 TLEDSLMR
+179 TLQDSLMR

-200 KFQNDRIK
+200 KYQSDRIK
-208 TPFGIEHVFD
+208 TAFGIEHVFD
-218 SMLRGEDGQQSRQRI
+218 SVLRGEDGQQSRQRI

-241 ATDGAKDDRPKI
+241 ATDGAEDDRPKI

-277 MVANRAIW
+277 MVAHNAIW
-285 GTAIVMD
+285 GTAIVMS

-306 SSPGVYA
+306 TSAGNYA

-340 KGMDIS
+340 KGMDINI
-346 VRIPIKEGKVT
+346 RIPLKEGQMT
-357 KTVKDERLQIGP
+357 SAGKDQRLKIGP
-369 NPKAKGI
+369 NPKAQGI

-385 ITMKTAMAH
+385 MTMKYCVAH

-400 ANAIHQAYND
+400 ANAIYQAYKE

-418 LRKLHMD
+418 LRKLHLD
-425 RPLGLSEFGEQRPLF
+425 RPMGLTEFGEQAPRF

-446 KTREADSI
+446 DSRES
-454 RDIWFYN
+454 REQRQTWLYN

-473 EITPIQTA
+473 EVAPIHIA
-481 TLYNAVANDG
+481 TLYNAVANEG
-491 RMVAPRLIRELR
+491 RMVAPRLIREVR
-503 KDGRVIQKFETEV
+503 QNGRTIQKFETEV
-516 LNERICSSGSLA
+516 LNDRICSSGSLS

-543 RAFFVRDT
+543 RQFFVRDT

-561 TAVVVGSKTNDY
+561 TAQVLGTRDF

-602 YYGAGV
+602 YYGAGT

-626 WRNPIEQV
+626 WRNQIEPSTV
-634 AATKRPTQVKGG
+634 PHRPTQVKGG
-646 RTEQMREV
+646 NTEQMREV
-654 ASKLDM
+654 ASELDM
-660 SFTTDE
+660 AFTTDV

-684 SQIKA
+684 SEVATDQN
-689 DAGKMPRVVGMGLK
+689 KMPRVVGMGLK

-722 RVTSQSVAAGTTIRR
+722 RVTSQSVAAGTAVRR

>member
-1 MPEQKYTIKRQIRRR
+1 MEEKRNIKRQIRLR

-23 FFVMVVAIIARLVY
+23 FFVVVAAIIARLVY
-37 IQYFSRSTAEY
+37 IQHFSTSTAEY
-48 AEAISNRILTTQTLK
+48 AKAISNRIITTKTLK

-90 GSEALDSVERYNK
+90 GAEALDSVERYNK
-103 LSDSLAGLLGGYFA
+103 LSDSLAGLLGNYFA
-117 KEGYPKSY
+117 KEGYSKAH
-125 FKQKFALY
+125 FKQIFKGY
-133 HKHKRFDDKN
+133 YNYDRFDEKG
-143 RRRYKSIELLPRWID
+143 RRRYKSVELLPRWID

-179 TLEDSLMR
+179 TLQDSLMR

-200 KFQNDRIK
+200 KYQSDRIK
-208 TPFGIEHVFD
+208 TAFGIEHVFD
-218 SMLRGEDGQQSRQRI
+218 SVLRGEDGQQSRQRI

-241 ATDGAKDDRPKI
+241 ATDGAEDDRPKI

-277 MVANRAIW
+277 MVAHNAIW
-285 GTAIVMD
+285 GTAIVMS

-306 SSPGVYA
+306 TSAGNYA

-340 KGMDIS
+340 KGMDINI
-346 VRIPIKEGKVT
+346 RIPLKEGQMT
-357 KTVKDERLQIGP
+357 SAGKDQRLKIGP
-369 NPKAKGI
+369 NPKAQGI

-385 ITMKTAMAH
+385 MTMKYCVAH

-400 ANAIHQAYND
+400 ANAIYQAYKE

-418 LRKLHMD
+418 LRKLHLD
-425 RPLGLSEFGEQRPLF
+425 RPMGLTEFGEQAPRF

-446 KTREADSI
+446 DSRES
-454 RDIWFYN
+454 REQRQTWLYN

-473 EITPIQTA
+473 EVAPIHIA
-481 TLYNAVANDG
+481 TLYNAVANEG
-491 RMVAPRLIRELR
+491 RMVAPRLIREVR
-503 KDGRVIQKFETEV
+503 QNGRTIQKFETEV
-516 LNERICSSGSLA
+516 LNDRICSTGSLS

-543 RAFFVRDT
+543 RQFFVRDT

-561 TAVVVGSKTNDY
+561 TAQVLGTRDF

-626 WRNPIEQV
+626 WRNPIESSTV
-634 AATKRPTQVKGG
+634 PHRPTQVKGG
-646 RTEQMREV
+646 NTEQMREV
-654 ASKLDM
+654 ASELDM
-660 SFTTDE
+660 AFTTDV

-684 SQIKA
+684 SEVATDQN
-689 DAGKMPRVVGMGLK
+689 KMPRVVGMGLK

-722 RVTSQSVAAGTTIRR
+722 RVTSQSVAAGMAVRR

>member
-1 MPEQKYTIKRQIRRR
+1 MEEKRNIKRQIRLR

-23 FFVMVVAIIARLVY
+23 FFVVVAAIIARLVY
-37 IQYFSRSTAEY
+37 IQHFSTSTAEY
-48 AEAISNRILTTQTLK
+48 AKAISNRIITTKTLK

-90 GSEALDSVERYNK
+90 GAEALDSVERYNK
-103 LSDSLAGLLGGYFA
+103 LSDSLAGLLGNYFA
-117 KEGYPKSY
+117 KEGYSKAH
-125 FKQKFALY
+125 FKQIFKGY
-133 HKHKRFDDKN
+133 YNYVRFDEKG
-143 RRRYKSIELLPRWID
+143 RRRYKSVELLPRWID

-179 TLEDSLMR
+179 TLQDSLMR

-200 KFQNDRIK
+200 KYQSDRIK
-208 TPFGIEHVFD
+208 TAFGIEHVFD
-218 SMLRGEDGQQSRQRI
+218 SVLRGEDGQQSRQRI

-241 ATDGAKDDRPKI
+241 ATDGAEDDRPKI

-277 MVANRAIW
+277 MVAHNAIW
-285 GTAIVMD
+285 GTAIVMS

-306 SSPGVYA
+306 TSAGNYA

-340 KGMDIS
+340 KGMDINI
-346 VRIPIKEGKVT
+346 RIPLKEGQMT
-357 KTVKDERLQIGP
+357 SAGKDQRLKIGP
-369 NPKAKGI
+369 NPKAQGI

-385 ITMKTAMAH
+385 MTMKYCVAH

-400 ANAIHQAYND
+400 ANAIYQAYKE

-418 LRKLHMD
+418 LRKLHLD
-425 RPLGLSEFGEQRPLF
+425 RPMGLTEFGEQAPRF

-446 KTREADSI
+446 DSRES
-454 RDIWFYN
+454 REQRQTWLYN

-473 EITPIQTA
+473 EVAPIHIA
-481 TLYNAVANDG
+481 TLYNAVANEG
-491 RMVAPRLIRELR
+491 RMVAPRLIREVR
-503 KDGRVIQKFETEV
+503 QNGRTIQKFETEV
-516 LNERICSSGSLA
+516 LNDRICSTGSLS

-543 RAFFVRDT
+543 RQFFVRDT

-561 TAVVVGSKTNDY
+561 TAQVLGTRDF

-626 WRNPIEQV
+626 WRNPIEPKSV
-634 AATKRPTQVKGG
+634 PHRPTQVKGG
-646 RTEQMREV
+646 NTEQMREV
-654 ASKLDM
+654 ASELDM
-660 SFTTDE
+660 AFTTDV

-684 SQIKA
+684 SEVATDQN
-689 DAGKMPRVVGMGLK
+689 KMPRVVGMGLK

-722 RVTSQSVAAGTTIRR
+722 RVTSQSVAAGAAVRR

>member
-1 MPEQKYTIKRQIRRR
+1 MEEKRNIKRQIRLR

-23 FFVMVVAIIARLVY
+23 FFVVVAAIIARLVY
-37 IQYFSRSTAEY
+37 IQHFSTSTAEY
-48 AEAISNRILTTQTLK
+48 AKAISNRIITTKTLK

-90 GSEALDSVERYNK
+90 GAEALDSVERYNK
-103 LSDSLAGLLGGYFA
+103 LSDSLAGLLGNYFA
-117 KEGYPKSY
+117 KEGYSKAH
-125 FKQKFALY
+125 FKQIFKGY
-133 HKHKRFDDKN
+133 YNYDRFDEKG
-143 RRRYKSIELLPRWID
+143 RRRYKSVELLPRWID

-179 TLEDSLMR
+179 TLQDSLMR

-200 KFQNDRIK
+200 KYQSDRIK
-208 TPFGIEHVFD
+208 TAFGIEHVFD
-218 SMLRGEDGQQSRQRI
+218 SVLRGEDGQQSRQRI

-241 ATDGAKDDRPKI
+241 ATDGAEDDRPKI

-277 MVANRAIW
+277 MVAHNAIW
-285 GTAIVMD
+285 GTAIVMS

-306 SSPGVYA
+306 TSAGNYA

-340 KGMDIS
+340 KGMDINI
-346 VRIPIKEGKVT
+346 RIPLKEGQMT
-357 KTVKDERLQIGP
+357 SAGKDQRLKIGP
-369 NPKAKGI
+369 NPKAQGI

-385 ITMKTAMAH
+385 MTMKYCVAH

-400 ANAIHQAYND
+400 ANAIYQAYKE

-418 LRKLHMD
+418 LRKLHLD
-425 RPLGLSEFGEQRPLF
+425 RPMGLTEFGEQAPRF

-446 KTREADSI
+446 DSRES
-454 RDIWFYN
+454 REQRQTWLYN

-473 EITPIQTA
+473 EVAPIHIA
-481 TLYNAVANDG
+481 TLYNAVANEG
-491 RMVAPRLIRELR
+491 RMVAPRLIREVR
-503 KDGRVIQKFETEV
+503 QNGRTIQKFETEV
-516 LNERICSSGSLA
+516 LNDRICSSGSLA

-543 RAFFVRDT
+543 RQFFVRDT

-561 TAVVVGSKTNDY
+561 TAQVLGTRDF

-626 WRNPIEQV
+626 WRNPIEPKSV
-634 AATKRPTQVKGG
+634 PHRPTQVKGG
-646 RTEQMREV
+646 NTEQMREV
-654 ASKLDM
+654 ASELDM
-660 SFTTDE
+660 AFTTDV

-684 SQIKA
+684 SEVATDQN
-689 DAGKMPRVVGMGLK
+689 KMPRVVGMGLK

-722 RVTSQSVAAGTTIRR
+722 RVTSQSVAAGAAVRR

>member
-1 MPEQKYTIKRQIRRR
+1 MEEKRNIKRQIRLR

-23 FFVMVVAIIARLVY
+23 FFVVVAAIIARLVY
-37 IQYFSRSTAEY
+37 IQHFSTSTAEY
-48 AEAISNRILTTQTLK
+48 AKAISNRIITTKTLK

-90 GSEALDSVERYNK
+90 GAEALDSVERYNK
-103 LSDSLAGLLGGYFA
+103 LSDSLAGLLGNYFA
-117 KEGYPKSY
+117 KEGYSKAH
-125 FKQKFALY
+125 FKQIFKGY
-133 HKHKRFDDKN
+133 YNYDRFDQKG
-143 RRRYKSIELLPRWID
+143 RRRYKSVELLPRWID

-179 TLEDSLMR
+179 TLQDSLMR

-200 KFQNDRIK
+200 KYQSDRIK
-208 TPFGIEHVFD
+208 TAFGIEHVFD
-218 SMLRGEDGQQSRQRI
+218 SVLRGEDGQQSRQRI

-241 ATDGAKDDRPKI
+241 ATDGAEDDRPKI

-277 MVANRAIW
+277 MVAHNAIW
-285 GTAIVMD
+285 GTAIVMS

-306 SSPGVYA
+306 TSAGNYA

-320 KRMCPGSTF
+320 KRMWPGSTF

-340 KGMDIS
+340 KGMDINI
-346 VRIPIKEGKVT
+346 RIPLKEGQMT
-357 KTVKDERLQIGP
+357 SAGKDQRLKIGP
-369 NPKAKGI
+369 NPKAQGI

-385 ITMKTAMAH
+385 MTMKYCVAH

-400 ANAIHQAYND
+400 ANAIYQAYKE

-418 LRKLHMD
+418 LRKLHLD
-425 RPLGLSEFGEQRPLF
+425 RPMGLTEFGEQAPRF

-446 KTREADSI
+446 DSRES
-454 RDIWFYN
+454 REQRQTWLYN

-473 EITPIQTA
+473 EVAPIHIA
-481 TLYNAVANDG
+481 TLYNAVANEG
-491 RMVAPRLIRELR
+491 RMVAPRLIREVR
-503 KDGRVIQKFETEV
+503 QNGRTIQKFETEV
-516 LNERICSSGSLA
+516 LNDRICSSGSLS

-543 RAFFVRDT
+543 RQFFVRDT

-561 TAVVVGSKTNDY
+561 TAQVLGTRDF

-626 WRNPIEQV
+626 WRNPIESSTV
-634 AATKRPTQVKGG
+634 PHRPTQVKGG
-646 RTEQMREV
+646 NTEQMREV
-654 ASKLDM
+654 ASELDM
-660 SFTTDE
+660 AFTTDV

-684 SQIKA
+684 SEVATDQN
-689 DAGKMPRVVGMGLK
+689 KMPRVVGMGLK

-722 RVTSQSVAAGTTIRR
+722 RVTSQSVAAGAAVRR

>member
-1 MPEQKYTIKRQIRRR
+1 MPEQKHTIKRQIRRR
-16 ALWLYVA
+16 ALWLYV
-23 FFVMVVAIIARLVY
+23 FFFLAVVIIVARLVY
-37 IQYFSRSTAEY
+37 IQQFSQSTADY
-48 AEAISNRILTTQTLK
+48 AKVISNRILTTKTLK

-84 QVSFDF
+84 QVYFDF
-90 GSEALDSVERYNK
+90 GSEALDSLERYNK
-103 LSDSLAGLLGGYFA
+103 LSDSLAGLLGNYFA
-117 KEGYPKSY
+117 REGYSKAH
-125 FKQKFALY
+125 FKQILNGY
-133 HKHKRFDDKN
+133 HNYERIDAKG
-143 RRRYKSIELLPRWID
+143 RRHYRSVALLPRWID
-158 YKEWSQIKQFTILN
+158 YQEWSQIKQFTLLN
-172 WDIGLTY
+172 WDIGMTY
-179 TLEDSLMR
+179 KLEDSLTR
-187 IYPLGDIAKRTVG
+187 IFPLGDIAKRTVG
-200 KFQNDRIK
+200 KYMNDRIK
-208 TPFGIEHVFD
+208 NPFGIEDVFD
-218 SMLRGEDGQQSRQRI
+218 SILRGEDGIQSHQRF
-233 AHRFTSNV
+233 AHNFTSNV
-241 ATDGAKDDRPKI
+241 ATSKVEKDRPRV

-306 SSPGVYA
+306 TTPGNYA

-340 KGMDIS
+340 KGWDIN
-346 VRIPIKEGKVT
+346 VRVPIKEGQVT
-357 KTVKDERLQIGP
+357 TAAKDERVKVGP
-369 NPKAKGI
+369 NPKAQGI

-385 ITMKTAMAH
+385 MTMKYCVAH

-400 ANAIHQAYND
+400 ANAIYQAYKD
-410 HPENYVAF
+410 HPEQYVAF
-418 LRKLHMD
+418 LRKLHLD
-425 RPLGLSEFGEQRPLF
+425 RPLGLSEFGEQAPRF

-446 KTREADSI
+446 DSRES
-454 RDIWFYN
+454 REQRQTWFYN

-473 EITPIQTA
+473 EVTAIQTA
-481 TLYNAVANDG
+481 TLYNAVANEG
-491 RMVAPRLIRELR
+491 RMVAPKLIRELR
-503 KDGRVIQKFETEV
+503 QDGRTIQKFETNV
-516 LNERICSSGSLA
+516 LNERICSTGSLA

-543 RAFFVRDT
+543 RQFFVRDT

-561 TAVVVGSKTNDY
+561 TAQVLGTRDF

-602 YYGAGV
+602 YYGAGT

-626 WRNPIEQV
+626 WRNQIEPSTV
-634 AATKRPTQVKGG
+634 PHRPTQVKGG
-646 RTEQMREV
+646 NTEQMREV
-654 ASKLDM
+654 ASELDM
-660 SFTTDE
+660 AFTTDV

-684 SQIKA
+684 SEVATDQN
-689 DAGKMPRVVGMGLK
+689 KMPRVVGMGLK

-722 RVTSQSVAAGTTIRR
+722 RVTSQSVAAGTAVRR

>member
-16 ALWLYVA
+16 ALWLYVT
-23 FFVMVVAIIARLVY
+23 FFLVVVAIIARLIY

-48 AEAISNRILTTQTLK
+48 ANAIENRILTTKTLK
-63 ARRGDILM
+63 ARRGNILM

-90 GSEALDSVERYNK
+90 GAEALDSVERYVK

-117 KEGYPKSY
+117 NEGYPKAY
-125 FKQKFALY
+125 FKKKFALY
-133 HKHKRFDDKN
+133 HDHKRFTDDG
-143 RRRYKSIELLPRWID
+143 RRRYSTIELLPRWID
-158 YKEWSQIKQFTILN
+158 HKEWSQIKQFTILN
-172 WDIGLTY
+172 WDIGQTY
-179 TLEDSLMR
+179 SLLDSLTR

-200 KFQNDRIK
+200 KYESDRIK

-218 SMLRGEDGQQSRQRI
+218 SILRGEDGQQSRQRI

-241 ATDGAKDDRPKI
+241 ATDGNKKDKPKV

-277 MVANRAIW
+277 MVAHNAIW
-285 GTAIVMD
+285 GTAIVMS

-306 SSPGVYA
+306 TSPGVYA

-340 KGMDIS
+340 KGMDINI
-346 VRIPIKEGKVT
+346 RIPIQEGQVTKAPKGVYVKIGNGKVS
-357 KTVKDERLQIGP
+357 
-369 NPKAKGI
+369 
-376 RDDHAFCDT
+376 DDHDFCDT
-385 ITMKTAMAH
+385 MTMKHCVAQ

-400 ANAIHQAYND
+400 ANAIYQSYKD

-418 LRKLHMD
+418 LRKLHLD
-425 RPLGLSEFGEQRPLF
+425 RPMGLELFGEQAPLF
-440 NDYPTD
+440 NEYNPES
-446 KTREADSI
+446 REDQNV
-454 RDIWFYN
+454 WLWN
-461 NRLCQIAYGYEN
+461 NRLCQMAYGYEN

-481 TLYNAVANDG
+481 TLYNAVANEG
-491 RMVAPRLIRELR
+491 RMVAPKLIREIR
-503 KDGRVIQKFETEV
+503 QNGRTIQKFETKV
-516 LNERICSSGSLA
+516 LNERICSTGSLA

-543 RAFFVRDT
+543 RQFFVRDT

-561 TAVVVGSKTNDY
+561 TAQVVGRKGEY

-626 WRNPIEQV
+626 WRNPIESG
-634 AATKRPTQVKGG
+634 AAIKRPTQIKGG

-654 ASKLDM
+654 ASALDM
-660 SFTTDE
+660 SVTTDA

-672 AEVDDSTQRAEF
+672 AEVDDSTQQAKF
-684 SQIKA
+684 SQITT

-703 DAIYLLESRGLRV
+703 DAIYILESRGLRV
-716 GVTGHG
+716 GFTGHG
-722 RVTSQSVAAGTTIRR
+722 RVTSQSVAAETTVRR

>member
-1 MPEQKYTIKRQIRRR
+1 MPEQKYTIKRQIRLR

-37 IQYFSRSTAEY
+37 IQHFSRSTAEY
-48 AEAISNRILTTQTLK
+48 AEAISNRILTTKTLK

-125 FKQKFALY
+125 FKQKFAAY
-133 HKHKRFDDKN
+133 HSHKRFDDKG

-218 SMLRGEDGQQSRQRI
+218 SVLRGVDGQQSRQRI

-241 ATDGAKDDRPKI
+241 ATDGAEDDRPKI

-277 MVANRAIW
+277 MVAHNAIW
-285 GTAIVMD
+285 GTAIVMS

-340 KGMDIS
+340 KGMDINI
-346 VRIPIKEGKVT
+346 RIPIKEGQVTSAGKDQRIKV
-357 KTVKDERLQIGP
+357 GP
-369 NPKAKGI
+369 NPKAQGI

-385 ITMKTAMAH
+385 MSMKYCVAH

-400 ANAIHQAYND
+400 ANAIYQAYKD

-425 RPLGLSEFGEQRPLF
+425 RPMGLTEFGEQAPRF

-446 KTREADSI
+446 DDPASREVRRTWI
-454 RDIWFYN
+454 YN

-481 TLYNAVANDG
+481 TLYNAVANEG
-491 RMVAPRLIRELR
+491 CMVAPKLIREIR
-503 KDGRVIQKFETEV
+503 QNGRTIQKFETEV
-516 LNERICSSGSLA
+516 LNERICSSGALS

-543 RAFFVRDT
+543 RACFVRDT

-561 TAVVVGSKTNDY
+561 TAQVVGTKDF

-617 YSLYTMESE
+617 YSLYTMESD

-660 SFTTDE
+660 AFSTDE

-689 DAGKMPRVVGMGLK
+689 DAGKMPRGVGMGLK

-722 RVTSQSVAAGTTIRR
+722 RVTSQSVAAGTAIRR

>member
-1 MPEQKYTIKRQIRRR
+1 MEEKRNIKRQIRLR

-23 FFVMVVAIIARLVY
+23 FFVVVAAIIARLVY
-37 IQYFSRSTAEY
+37 IQHFSTSTAEY
-48 AEAISNRILTTQTLK
+48 AKAISNRIITTKTLK

-90 GSEALDSVERYNK
+90 GAEALDSVERYNK
-103 LSDSLAGLLGGYFA
+103 LSDSLAGLLGNYFA
-117 KEGYPKSY
+117 KEGYSKAH
-125 FKQKFALY
+125 FKQIFKGY
-133 HKHKRFDDKN
+133 YNYDRFDEKG
-143 RRRYKSIELLPRWID
+143 RRRYKSVELLPRWID

-179 TLEDSLMR
+179 TLQDSLMR

-200 KFQNDRIK
+200 KYQSDRIK
-208 TPFGIEHVFD
+208 TAFGIEHVFD
-218 SMLRGEDGQQSRQRI
+218 SVLRGEDGQQSRQRI

-241 ATDGAKDDRPKI
+241 ATDGAEDDRPKI

-277 MVANRAIW
+277 MVAHNAIW
-285 GTAIVMD
+285 GTAIVMS

-306 SSPGVYA
+306 TSAGNYA

-340 KGMDIS
+340 KGMDINI
-346 VRIPIKEGKVT
+346 RIPIKEGQMT
-357 KTVKDERLQIGP
+357 SAGKDQRLKIGP
-369 NPKAKGI
+369 NPKAQGI

-385 ITMKTAMAH
+385 MTMKYCVAH

-400 ANAIHQAYND
+400 ANAIYQAYKE

-418 LRKLHMD
+418 LRKLHLD
-425 RPLGLSEFGEQRPLF
+425 RPMGLTEFGEQAPRF

-446 KTREADSI
+446 DSRES
-454 RDIWFYN
+454 REQRQTWLYN

-473 EITPIQTA
+473 EVAPIHIA
-481 TLYNAVANDG
+481 TLYNAVANEG
-491 RMVAPRLIRELR
+491 RMVAPRLIREVR
-503 KDGRVIQKFETEV
+503 QNGRTIQKFETEV
-516 LNERICSSGSLA
+516 LNDRICSTGSLA

-543 RAFFVRDT
+543 RQFFVRDT

-561 TAVVVGSKTNDY
+561 TAQVLGTRDF

-626 WRNPIEQV
+626 WRNPIEPKSV
-634 AATKRPTQVKGG
+634 PHRPTQVKGG
-646 RTEQMREV
+646 NTEQMREV
-654 ASKLDM
+654 ASELDM
-660 SFTTDE
+660 AFTTDV

-684 SQIKA
+684 SEVATDQN
-689 DAGKMPRVVGMGLK
+689 KMPRVVGMGLK

-722 RVTSQSVAAGTTIRR
+722 RVTSQSVAAGAAVRR

>member
-1 MPEQKYTIKRQIRRR
+1 MPEQKYTIKRQIRLR

-37 IQYFSRSTAEY
+37 IQHFSRSTAEY
-48 AEAISNRILTTQTLK
+48 AEAISDRILTTQTLK

-84 QVSFDF
+84 QVYFDF

-103 LSDSLAGLLGGYFA
+103 LSDSLAGLLGGYFG

-133 HKHKRFDDKN
+133 HSHKRFDDRN

-158 YKEWSQIKQFTILN
+158 FQEWSKIKQFTILN

-179 TLEDSLMR
+179 TLEDSLTR

-200 KFQNDRIK
+200 KHQSDRIK
-208 TPFGIEHVFD
+208 TAFGIEHVFD
-218 SMLRGEDGQQSRQRI
+218 SILRGVDGQQSRQRF

-277 MVANRAIW
+277 MVANNAIW
-285 GTAIVMD
+285 GTAIVMS

-306 SSPGVYA
+306 TSPGIYA

-340 KGMDIS
+340 QGMDINI
-346 VRIPIKEGKVT
+346 RIPIKEGQVT
-357 KTVKDERLQIGP
+357 KA
-369 NPKAKGI
+369 PKGVYIKLGNGKVS
-376 RDDHAFCDT
+376 DDHDFCDT
-385 ITMKTAMAH
+385 MTMKHCVAQ

-400 ANAIHQAYND
+400 ANAIYQSYKD

-418 LRKLHMD
+418 LRKLHLD
-425 RPLGLSEFGEQRPLF
+425 RPMGLELFGEQTPLF
-440 NDYPTD
+440 NEYNPES
-446 KTREADSI
+446 REDQNV
-454 RDIWFYN
+454 WLWN
-461 NRLCQIAYGYEN
+461 NRLCQMAYGYEN
-473 EITPIQTA
+473 EVTAIQTA
-481 TLYNAVANDG
+481 TLYNAVANEG
-491 RMVAPRLIRELR
+491 CMVAPKLIREIR
-503 KDGRVIQKFETEV
+503 QNGRTIQKFDTKV
-516 LNERICSSGSLA
+516 LNDRICSSGSLS

-561 TAVVVGSKTNDY
+561 TAQVVGRKGEY

-617 YSLYTMESE
+617 YSLYTMESG

-646 RTEQMREV
+646 RTEQMRKV
-654 ASKLDM
+654 ASELDM
-660 SFTTDE
+660 AFSTDE

-684 SQIKA
+684 NQIK
-689 DAGKMPRVVGMGLK
+689 DDKGRMPRVVGMGLK
-703 DAIYLLESRGLRV
+703 DALYILESRSLRV

-722 RVTSQSVAAGTTIRR
+722 RVTSQSVAAGAAVKR

>member
-1 MPEQKYTIKRQIRRR
+1 MEEKRNIKRQIRLR

-23 FFVMVVAIIARLVY
+23 FFVVVAAIIARLVY
-37 IQYFSRSTAEY
+37 IQHFSTSTAEY
-48 AEAISNRILTTQTLK
+48 AKAISNRIITTKTLK

-90 GSEALDSVERYNK
+90 GAEALDSVERYNK
-103 LSDSLAGLLGGYFA
+103 LSDSLAGLLGNYFA
-117 KEGYPKSY
+117 KEGYSKAH
-125 FKQKFALY
+125 FKQIFKGY
-133 HKHKRFDDKN
+133 YNYDRFDEKG
-143 RRRYKSIELLPRWID
+143 RRRYKSVELLPRWID

-179 TLEDSLMR
+179 TLQDSLMR

-200 KFQNDRIK
+200 KYQSDRIK
-208 TPFGIEHVFD
+208 TAFGIEHVFD
-218 SMLRGEDGQQSRQRI
+218 SVLRGEDGQQSRQRI

-241 ATDGAKDDRPKI
+241 ATDGAEDDRPKI

-277 MVANRAIW
+277 MVAHNAIW
-285 GTAIVMD
+285 GTAIVMS

-306 SSPGVYA
+306 TSAGNYA

-340 KGMDIS
+340 KGMDINI
-346 VRIPIKEGKVT
+346 RIPLKEGQMT
-357 KTVKDERLQIGP
+357 SAGKDQRLKIGP
-369 NPKAKGI
+369 NPKAQGI

-385 ITMKTAMAH
+385 MTMKYCVAH

-400 ANAIHQAYND
+400 ANAIYQAYKD

-418 LRKLHMD
+418 LRKLHLD
-425 RPLGLSEFGEQRPLF
+425 RPMGLTEFGEQAPRF

-446 KTREADSI
+446 DSRES
-454 RDIWFYN
+454 REQRQTWLYN

-473 EITPIQTA
+473 EVAPIHIA
-481 TLYNAVANDG
+481 TLYNAVANEG
-491 RMVAPRLIRELR
+491 RMVAPRLIREVR
-503 KDGRVIQKFETEV
+503 QNGRTIQNFETEV
-516 LNERICSSGSLA
+516 LNDRICSTGSLS

-543 RAFFVRDT
+543 RQFFVRDT

-561 TAVVVGSKTNDY
+561 TAQVLGTRDF

-626 WRNPIEQV
+626 WRNPIEPKSV
-634 AATKRPTQVKGG
+634 PHRPTQVKGG
-646 RTEQMREV
+646 NTEQMREV
-654 ASKLDM
+654 ASELDM
-660 SFTTDE
+660 AFTTDV

-684 SQIKA
+684 SEVATDQN
-689 DAGKMPRVVGMGLK
+689 KMPRVVGMGLK

-722 RVTSQSVAAGTTIRR
+722 RVTSQSVAAGAAVRR

>member
-1 MPEQKYTIKRQIRRR
+1 MEEKRNIKRQIRLR

-23 FFVMVVAIIARLVY
+23 FFVVVAAIIARLVY
-37 IQYFSRSTAEY
+37 IQHFSTSTAEY
-48 AEAISNRILTTQTLK
+48 AKAISNRIITTKTLK

-90 GSEALDSVERYNK
+90 GAEALDSVERYNK
-103 LSDSLAGLLGGYFA
+103 LSDSLAGLLGNYFA
-117 KEGYPKSY
+117 KEGYSKAH
-125 FKQKFALY
+125 FKQIFKGY
-133 HKHKRFDDKN
+133 YNYDRFDQKG
-143 RRRYKSIELLPRWID
+143 RRRYKSVELLPRWID

-179 TLEDSLMR
+179 TLQDSLMR

-200 KFQNDRIK
+200 KYQSDRIK
-208 TPFGIEHVFD
+208 TAFGIEHVFD
-218 SMLRGEDGQQSRQRI
+218 SVLRGEDGQQSRQRI

-241 ATDGAKDDRPKI
+241 ATDGAEDDRPKI

-277 MVANRAIW
+277 MVAHNAIW
-285 GTAIVMD
+285 GTAIVMS

-306 SSPGVYA
+306 TSAGNYA

-340 KGMDIS
+340 KGMDINI
-346 VRIPIKEGKVT
+346 RIPLKEGQMT
-357 KTVKDERLQIGP
+357 SAGKDQRLKIGP
-369 NPKAKGI
+369 NPKAQGI

-385 ITMKTAMAH
+385 MTMKYCVAH

-400 ANAIHQAYND
+400 ANAIYQAYKE

-418 LRKLHMD
+418 LRKLHLD
-425 RPLGLSEFGEQRPLF
+425 RPMGLTEFGEQAPRF

-446 KTREADSI
+446 DSRES
-454 RDIWFYN
+454 REQRQTWLYN

-473 EITPIQTA
+473 EVAPIHIA
-481 TLYNAVANDG
+481 TLYNAVANEG
-491 RMVAPRLIRELR
+491 RMVAPRLIREVR
-503 KDGRVIQKFETEV
+503 QNGRTIQKFETEV
-516 LNERICSSGSLA
+516 LNDRICSSGSLS

-543 RAFFVRDT
+543 RQFFVRDT

-561 TAVVVGSKTNDY
+561 TAQVLGTRDF

-626 WRNPIEQV
+626 WRNPIESSTV
-634 AATKRPTQVKGG
+634 PHRPTQVKGG
-646 RTEQMREV
+646 NTEQMREV
-654 ASKLDM
+654 ASELDM
-660 SFTTDE
+660 AFTTDV

-684 SQIKA
+684 SEVATDQN
-689 DAGKMPRVVGMGLK
+689 KMPRVVGMGLK

-722 RVTSQSVAAGTTIRR
+722 RVTSQSVAAGMAVRR

>member
-16 ALWLYVA
+16 ALWLYVT
-23 FFVMVVAIIARLVY
+23 FFLVVVAIIARLIY

-48 AEAISNRILTTQTLK
+48 ANAIENRILTTKTLK
-63 ARRGDILM
+63 ARRGNILM

-90 GSEALDSVERYNK
+90 GAEALDSVERYVK

-117 KEGYPKSY
+117 NEGYPKAY
-125 FKQKFALY
+125 FKKKFALY
-133 HKHKRFDDKN
+133 HDHKRFTDDG
-143 RRRYKSIELLPRWID
+143 RRRYSTIELLPRWID
-158 YKEWSQIKQFTILN
+158 HKEWSQIKQFTILN
-172 WDIGLTY
+172 WDIGQTY
-179 TLEDSLMR
+179 SLLDSLTR

-200 KFQNDRIK
+200 KYESDRIK

-218 SMLRGEDGQQSRQRI
+218 SILRGEDGQQSRQRI

-241 ATDGAKDDRPKI
+241 ATDGNKKDKPKV

-277 MVANRAIW
+277 MVANNAIW
-285 GTAIVMD
+285 GTAIVMS

-306 SSPGVYA
+306 TSPGVYA

-340 KGMDIS
+340 KGMDINI
-346 VRIPIKEGKVT
+346 RIPIKEGQVTSAGKDQRIKV
-357 KTVKDERLQIGP
+357 GP
-369 NPKAKGI
+369 NPKAQGI

-385 ITMKTAMAH
+385 MSMKYCVAH

-400 ANAIHQAYND
+400 ANAIYQSYKD
-410 HPENYVAF
+410 HPEQYVAF
-418 LRKLHMD
+418 LRKLHLD
-425 RPLGLSEFGEQRPLF
+425 RPMGLTEFGEQAPRF

-446 KTREADSI
+446 DDPASREVRRTWI
-454 RDIWFYN
+454 YN

-481 TLYNAVANDG
+481 TLYNAVANEG
-491 RMVAPRLIRELR
+491 RMVAPKLIREIR
-503 KDGRVIQKFETEV
+503 QNGRTIQKFETKV
-516 LNERICSSGSLA
+516 LNERICSSGALS

-561 TAVVVGSKTNDY
+561 TAQVVGTKDF

-626 WRNPIEQV
+626 WRNPIV
-634 AATKRPTQVKGG
+634 SSTVPHRPTQIKGG

-654 ASKLDM
+654 ASALDM
-660 SFTTDE
+660 SVTTDA

-672 AEVDDSTQRAEF
+672 AEVDDSTQQAKF
-684 SQIKA
+684 SQITT

-703 DAIYLLESRGLRV
+703 DAIYILESRGLRV
-716 GVTGHG
+716 GFTGHG
-722 RVTSQSVAAGTTIRR
+722 RVTSQSVAAETTVRR

>member
-1 MPEQKYTIKRQIRRR
+1 MEEKRNIKRQIRLR

-23 FFVMVVAIIARLVY
+23 FFVVVAAIIARLVY
-37 IQYFSRSTAEY
+37 IQHFSTSTAEY
-48 AEAISNRILTTQTLK
+48 AKAISNRIITTKTLK

-90 GSEALDSVERYNK
+90 GAEALDSVERYNK
-103 LSDSLAGLLGGYFA
+103 LSDSLAGLLGNYFA
-117 KEGYPKSY
+117 KEGYSKAH
-125 FKQKFALY
+125 FKQIFKGY
-133 HKHKRFDDKN
+133 YNYDRFDQKG
-143 RRRYKSIELLPRWID
+143 RRRYKSVELLPRWID

-179 TLEDSLMR
+179 TLQDSLMR

-200 KFQNDRIK
+200 KYQSDRIK
-208 TPFGIEHVFD
+208 TAFGIEHVFD
-218 SMLRGEDGQQSRQRI
+218 SVLRGEDGQQSRQRI

-241 ATDGAKDDRPKI
+241 ATDGAEDDRPKI

-277 MVANRAIW
+277 MVAHNAIW
-285 GTAIVMD
+285 GTAIVMS

-306 SSPGVYA
+306 TSAGNYA

-340 KGMDIS
+340 KGMDINI
-346 VRIPIKEGKVT
+346 RIPLKEGQMT
-357 KTVKDERLQIGP
+357 SAGKDQRLKIGP
-369 NPKAKGI
+369 NPKAQGI

-385 ITMKTAMAH
+385 MTMKYCVAH

-400 ANAIHQAYND
+400 ANAIYQAYKE

-418 LRKLHMD
+418 LRKLHLD
-425 RPLGLSEFGEQRPLF
+425 RPMGLTEFGEQAPRF

-446 KTREADSI
+446 DSRES
-454 RDIWFYN
+454 REQRQTWLYN

-473 EITPIQTA
+473 EVAPIHIA
-481 TLYNAVANDG
+481 TLYNAVANEG
-491 RMVAPRLIRELR
+491 RMVAPRLIREVR
-503 KDGRVIQKFETEV
+503 QNGRTIQKFETEV
-516 LNERICSSGSLA
+516 LNDRICSTGSLA

-543 RAFFVRDT
+543 RQFFVRDT

-561 TAVVVGSKTNDY
+561 TAQVLGTRDF

-626 WRNPIEQV
+626 WRNPIESSTV
-634 AATKRPTQVKGG
+634 PHRPTQVKGG
-646 RTEQMREV
+646 NTEQMREV
-654 ASKLDM
+654 ASELDM
-660 SFTTDE
+660 AFTTDV

-684 SQIKA
+684 SEVATDQN
-689 DAGKMPRVVGMGLK
+689 KMPRVVGMGLK

-722 RVTSQSVAAGTTIRR
+722 RVTSQSVAAGAAVRR